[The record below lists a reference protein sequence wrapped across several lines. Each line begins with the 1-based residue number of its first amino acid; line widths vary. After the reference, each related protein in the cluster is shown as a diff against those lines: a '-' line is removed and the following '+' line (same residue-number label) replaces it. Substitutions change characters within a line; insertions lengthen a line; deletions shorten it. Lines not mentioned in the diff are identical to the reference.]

1 MGYVEKIMGDNEYM
15 VYRTH
20 QHFIALLQRILGSL
34 FAFVVFFGAGLV
46 VLLAGPGG
54 EGAKLRFT
62 FGLIALVS
70 LVMPIYLIVIPWT
83 RGQRGR
89 SYLERIWRRALA
101 GLLILVVAL
110 VMMIRPDL
118 KYIGWIAVT
127 ISVIPLAELIRCF
140 LDWINERYI
149 ITNRRVME
157 VRGII
162 NKHVRDSALEKVN
175 DVDLKQS
182 VIGRM
187 LGYGTVQIITGSDIG
202 MNMFRRISNPVRFK
216 RVMLNAKEDLHGT
229 GFRTQED
236 TPATAQPP
244 TPAVKMAMTGLDP
257 SPQSNIPDLIVEL
270 DELRQKGIISEEEF
284 QAKKTE
290 LLARL

>member
-1 MGYVEKIMGDNEYM
+1 MGYVEKILGDNEYV

-20 QHFIALLQRILGSL
+20 QHIVALLQRILGSL
-34 FAFVVFFGAGLV
+34 FAFVVFFGSGLV
-46 VLLAGPGG
+46 VLLAGPGD
-54 EGAKLRFT
+54 EGTKLRFAV
-62 FGLIALVS
+62 GLIALGS
-70 LVMPIYLIVIPWT
+70 LAMPIYLVVVPWI

-89 SYLERIWRRALA
+89 GYLERIWRWALA

-118 KYIGWIAVT
+118 KYIGWIAVA
-127 ISVIPLAELIRCF
+127 ISLIPLAELVRCF
-140 LDWINERYI
+140 LDWLNERYI

-157 VRGII
+157 VKGII

-187 LGYGTVQIITGSDIG
+187 LSYGTVQIITGSDIG

-216 RVMLNAKEDLHGT
+216 RAMLNSKENLHGT
-229 GFRTQED
+229 GLLAQEQA
-236 TPATAQPP
+236 PATARPP
-244 TPAVKMAMTGLDP
+244 TPAVKMPMARLEP
-257 SPQSNIPDLIVEL
+257 STPSNIPDLIVEL
-270 DELRQKGIISEEEF
+270 DELRQKGIITEEEF
-284 QAKKTE
+284 QTKKTE